1 MKFVKKFFITSLA
14 VLTLVGCTNSPF
26 QDPYTG
32 GVNKKTGGTL
42 GGAAAGALAG
52 QLIGGNTKGTLIGAG
67 IGALAGLGWGAYRDK
82 QEAELRERLR
92 NSNVDVRREGD
103 YINLTLP
110 GGVTFQ
116 TNSSTVASSFYEP
129 LNSIASVLTQYPES
143 VIQVYGF
150 TDNVGSP
157 DYNLNLS
164 QKRALSVANY
174 LTRRGV
180 NSGRISTTGY
190 GANYF
195 VASNDTSQG
204 RALDRRVEIKIL
216 PPNNR

>member
-1 MKFVKKFFITSLA
+1 MSFTKKTIITSMVA
-14 VLTLVGCTNSPF
+14 LTLAGCANNPF

-32 GVNKKTGGTL
+32 GVNSKTTGTL
-42 GGAAAGALAG
+42 GGAAVGALAG

-82 QEAELRERLR
+82 QEEELRARLR
-92 NSNVDVRREGD
+92 NSNVEIKREGD

-116 TNSSTVASSFYEP
+116 TNSSTISTNFYEP
-129 LNSIASVLTQYPES
+129 LNSISSVLVQYPES
-143 VIQVYGF
+143 RIEVLGF

-157 DYNLNLS
+157 DYNLTLS
-164 QKRALSVANY
+164 QKRAGSVANY
-174 LTRRGV
+174 LVRRGV
-180 NSGRISTTGY
+180 NSGRIHIKGY

-195 VASNDTSQG
+195 IASNDTAEG
-204 RALDRRVEIKIL
+204 RAINRRVEIRIL
-216 PPNNR
+216 PPTQ

>member
-1 MKFVKKFFITSLA
+1 MFFKKKILITSL
-14 VLTLVGCTNSPF
+14 TLMTLIGCTNNPF
-26 QDPYTG
+26 QDPYSG
-32 GVNKKTGGTL
+32 GLNKKTGGTL
-42 GGAAAGALAG
+42 SGAAAGALAG

-103 YINLTLP
+103 YISLTLP

-129 LNSIASVLTQYPES
+129 LNSIASVLIQYPES
-143 VIQVYGF
+143 IIQVYGF

-157 DYNLNLS
+157 DYNLSLS
-164 QKRALSVANY
+164 QKRSSSVATY

-195 VASNDTSQG
+195 VASNDSAQG
-204 RALDRRVEIKIL
+204 RALNRRVEIKIL
-216 PPNNR
+216 PPNR

>member
-1 MKFVKKFFITSLA
+1 MNFTKKALITSMAIVTLA
-14 VLTLVGCTNSPF
+14 GCTNNPF

-32 GVNKKTGGTL
+32 GVNSKTTGTL
-42 GGAAAGALAG
+42 GGAAVGALAG

-82 QEAELRERLR
+82 QETELRERLR
-92 NSNVDVRREGD
+92 NSNVEIRREGD

-116 TNSSTVASSFYEP
+116 TNSSTISTNFYEP
-129 LNSIASVLTQYPES
+129 LNSIASVLVQYPES
-143 VIQVYGF
+143 RIEVLGF
-150 TDNVGSP
+150 TDNVGSA
-157 DYNLNLS
+157 DYNLTLS
-164 QKRALSVANY
+164 QKRAGSVANY

-180 NSGRISTTGY
+180 NTGRIAIRGY

-195 VASNDTSQG
+195 IATNDTPEG
-204 RALDRRVEIKIL
+204 RALNRRVEIRIL
-216 PPNNR
+216 PPNQ

>member
-1 MKFVKKFFITSLA
+1 MKLAKKSLVASLIT
-14 VLTLVGCTNSPF
+14 LTLIGCTNNPF
-26 QDPYTG
+26 QDPYSG
-32 GVNKKTGGTL
+32 GMNKKTGGTL

-82 QEAELRERLR
+82 QEVELRERLK
-92 NSNVDVRREGD
+92 NSNIDVRREGD

-116 TNSSTVASSFYEP
+116 TNSSTISSSFYEP
-129 LNSIASVLTQYPES
+129 LNSIASVLIQYPES
-143 VIQVYGF
+143 IIQVYGF
-150 TDNVGSP
+150 TDNVGSS
-157 DYNLNLS
+157 DYNLTLS
-164 QKRALSVANY
+164 QKRASSVSNY
-174 LTRRGV
+174 LIRRGV

-204 RALDRRVEIKIL
+204 RALNRRVEIKIL
-216 PPNNR
+216 PPNR

>member
-1 MKFVKKFFITSLA
+1 MNFTKKAIITSMA
-14 VLTLVGCTNSPF
+14 ALTLVGCTNNPF

-32 GVNKKTGGTL
+32 GVNSKTTGSL
-42 GGAAAGALAG
+42 GGAAVGALAG

-82 QEAELRERLR
+82 QEAELRDRLR
-92 NSNVDVRREGD
+92 NSNVEVKREGD

-116 TNSSTVASSFYEP
+116 TNSSTISPGFYEP
-129 LNSIASVLTQYPES
+129 LNSIASVLVQYPES
-143 VIQVYGF
+143 RVEVLGF

-157 DYNLNLS
+157 AYNLTLS
-164 QKRALSVANY
+164 QKRAGSVANY
-174 LTRRGV
+174 MVRRGV
-180 NSGRISTTGY
+180 NSGRVSITGY

-195 VASNDTSQG
+195 VASNDNPQG
-204 RALDRRVEIKIL
+204 RALNRRVEIKIL
-216 PPNNR
+216 PPNQ